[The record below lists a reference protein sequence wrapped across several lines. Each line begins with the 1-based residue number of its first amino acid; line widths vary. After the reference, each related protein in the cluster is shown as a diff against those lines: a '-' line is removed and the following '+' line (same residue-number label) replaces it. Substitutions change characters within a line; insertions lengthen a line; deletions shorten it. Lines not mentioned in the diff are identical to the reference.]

1 MTVFIVMKKNM
12 NKIHTKFYFTV
23 SIYTYIYIAI
33 NVEALFCMTY
43 RAGPDGSSLAELNTV
58 LIMSS

>member
-1 MTVFIVMKKNM
+1 
-12 NKIHTKFYFTV
+12 
-23 SIYTYIYIAI
+23 
-33 NVEALFCMTY
+33 MTY

>member
-1 MTVFIVMKKNM
+1 MENTHINS
-12 NKIHTKFYFTV
+12 YFMV
-23 SIYTYIYIAI
+23 SSISTLKEYNEIIYYFSSSLI
-33 NVEALFCMTY
+33 TY